1 MIFNTCLYK
10 WSDIKGG
17 PGFLRE
23 PGLAID
29 NVMRL
34 QLQCS
39 IDLYVFSSTLRRVLF
54 EYIVEGFIQYVH
66 IGANDLLKSNYV
78 SITSRG
84 IHSRIIA
91 APKMSEILF

>member
-54 EYIVEGFIQYVH
+54 EYIVEGFIQYIH
-66 IGANDLLKSNYV
+66 NWANAFLKSNEICLNN
-78 SITSRG
+78 SIRD
-84 IHSRIIA
+84 IHA
-91 APKMSEILF
+91 QMVAVL

>member
-1 MIFNTCLYK
+1 MILHTIFNKL
-10 WSDIKGG
+10 SDIKGG

-54 EYIVEGFIQYVH
+54 EYIVQEGFIQYVH
-66 IGANDLLKSNYV
+66 NGANDLLKSNYV
-78 SITSRG
+78 TMI
-84 IHSRIIA
+84 
-91 APKMSEILF
+91 